1 MRWIRLPPTATDARC
16 AALEPDV
23 RPALGPRGKTW
34 FACSWAP
41 FSQELEPPLN
51 PGRFIAGSETQITL
65 LNQVLK
71 VSDFAKDPALRKRV
85 LLECHDNPG
94 QLRNDPNCINAE
106 KAAVSALLSDKPPR
120 F

>member
-1 MRWIRLPPTATDARC
+1 MTHTLRLLVPTATLMLMSTA
-16 AALEPDV
+16 
-23 RPALGPRGKTW
+23 
-34 FACSWAP
+34 F
-41 FSQELEPPLN
+41 
-51 PGRFIAGSETQITL
+51 AGSDTQITF

-106 KAAVSALLSDKPPR
+106 KAAVSAFLSDKPPR